1 MDISQAGLSEN
12 YQKNGL
18 RVGPHDLWWHNRM
31 QILMEKSAKPTSPR
45 NKLKRRIANG
55 GSCAKLISLGTLC
68 LAVGI
73 ANSLALTD
81 TYDYRGVCPTPD
93 GGKRILDKW
102 QFWICE
108 CVSYAADKLNERGVP
123 FNDHYKGVTWGS
135 GGNWINAAT
144 LAGVPYSKTPRRGD
158 VARIGRNHVAY
169 VEAVDSY
176 GDVTISEYNEAN
188 PHDYST
194 RTIKPGRTGYPSYFI
209 HF

>member
-1 MDISQAGLSEN
+1 L
-12 YQKNGL
+12 
-18 RVGPHDLWWHNRM
+18 
-31 QILMEKSAKPTSPR
+31 
-45 NKLKRRIANG
+45 
-55 GSCAKLISLGTLC
+55 GSLC
-68 LAVGI
+68 LAVGV

-93 GGKRILDKW
+93 GGLKILDKW
-102 QFWICE
+102 QFWTCE

-144 LAGVPYSKTPRRGD
+144 AAGVPYSKTPRVGD
-158 VARIGRNHVAY
+158 IAIRRNHAAY

-176 GDVTISEYNEAN
+176 GDVTVSEYNWSRWN
-188 PHDYST
+188 DYDT
-194 RTIKPGRTGYPSYFI
+194 RTIRRGSTAYPYYFI